1 MHIGIMLLLN
11 YRFYLDF
18 PIVSHSSLSCNSFS
32 VFSYLSL
39 LWLLKNTCEVFC
51 RNLSVWDCHMFS
63 HALTKV
69 MYFRKVY
76 RDEVFFPVHHIR
88 DILSWYILHLVVL
101 TLVIWLSWLSVSFLY
116 YKAFSPHILSLQ
128 TSYWA

>member
-1 MHIGIMLLLN
+1 MNIGIMLLLN
-11 YRFYLDF
+11 YRLYSNFS
-18 PIVSHSSLSCNSFS
+18 IVSHSSLICNSFS

-51 RNLSVWDCHMFS
+51 RSLSVWDCRMFS

-76 RDEVFFPVHHIR
+76 RGEVSFSVHHIR
-88 DILSWYILHLVVL
+88 DILSWYVLHLVLL
-101 TLVIWLSWLSVSFLY
+101 TLVIWLSWYLP
-116 YKAFSPHILSLQ
+116 AFSTTKLFPPHILSLQ
-128 TSYWA
+128 ASY